1 MLLRRNKPATT
12 ATSNGGSDG
21 HAGTEAEH
29 DEDEDGE
36 YDTEGVDAEY
46 DDGDEHD
53 DGDAE
58 TDGEYDEDAEYDDS
72 ADDEYDEDADDS
84 TDEDADDSTDDQYDD
99 NADDDSDSDNGSN
112 NDDEDF
118 TPPTAMSAIRNSL
131 RSGRPRA
138 QPATGTEEDGRR
150 VNFIDK
156 RERLIG
162 YFLGVAMMA
171 LAVVAYIH
179 YHHLVY
185 PKDITTQ
192 NAYRREAPWLLAIT
206 LGLGLLI
213 VLATLFKRRAALG
226 FTLLL
231 AGAGNPSGQLLISL
245 IYLGTGLWL
254 IFRAMRRSP
263 SKAAR
268 LRAGAGGAGATGA
281 GARRGASS
289 TASSRTST
297 ATTAATSASGTRTA
311 ASTTTSGRTIGRNG
325 RLSNTQTSGR
335 YTPPKPTRRPPPTV
349 QPEAEPSNRLASWLK
364 K

>member
-12 ATSNGGSDG
+12 AAGNGGSNG
-21 HAGTEAEH
+21 HAGADAED

-36 YDTEGVDAEY
+36 YGAEVDAEY
-46 DDGDEHD
+46 DDSAEQDAD
-53 DGDAE
+53 DAD

-72 ADDEYDEDADDS
+72 AEDEYDEDADDS
-84 TDEDADDSTDDQYDD
+84 ADEDADDSAEDEYDD
-99 NADDDSDSDNGSN
+99 SAENDDDSDNSE

-185 PKDITTQ
+185 PQDITTQ
-192 NAYRREAPWLLAIT
+192 NAYRREAPWLLVIT
-206 LGLGLLI
+206 LGLGLFI

-231 AGAGNPSGQLLISL
+231 AGAGNPSGQLVINL

-268 LRAGAGGAGATGA
+268 LRAGAGAAGGA

-289 TASSRTST
+289 TAGSRTST
-297 ATTAATSASGTRTA
+297 ATTGTTAAGSTSRTRTA

-325 RLSNTQTSGR
+325 RLATTQTSGR

-349 QPEAEPSNRLASWLK
+349 QPESEPSNRLASWLK